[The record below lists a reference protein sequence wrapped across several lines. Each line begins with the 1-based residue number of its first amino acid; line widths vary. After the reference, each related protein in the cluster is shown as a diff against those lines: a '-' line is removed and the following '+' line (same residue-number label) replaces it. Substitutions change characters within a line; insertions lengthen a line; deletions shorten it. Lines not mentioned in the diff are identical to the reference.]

1 MEIDV
6 NLKFS
11 SRNWLSLDNREE
23 LWLRD
28 APFLDDKTK
37 YLIKL
42 VSKLKPSL
50 F

>member
-6 NLKFS
+6 NLEFS
-11 SRNWLSLDNREE
+11 SSDWLSLDDREE

-28 APFLDDKTK
+28 ALFLDDETK
-37 YLIKL
+37 KLIKL
-42 VSKLKPSL
+42 VSKLNPSL